1 MQKINKKGL
10 VSNQDLVKKVKQEVE
25 GIKETEN
32 YSNIG
37 KAFDFWV
44 LVNYFELDEETASTN
59 IIESPNDKRVD
70 AFIEEEEN
78 IKIIQ
83 CKFFD
88 NIEKKVGGDEIVLFK
103 GCLDWLKRPDEVKIL
118 NLPRFYE
125 LASIFSERWREGIE
139 VQLHF
144 LLLVNS
150 QVKQN
155 MSG

>member
-10 VSNQDLVKKVKQEVE
+10 VSNQDLVKIVKQEVE

-37 KAFDFWV
+37 KTFDFWV
-44 LVNYFELDEETASTN
+44 LTNYFESDEETASTN

-83 CKFFD
+83 CKF
-88 NIEKKVGGDEIVLFK
+88 
-103 GCLDWLKRPDEVKIL
+103 
-118 NLPRFYE
+118 
-125 LASIFSERWREGIE
+125 
-139 VQLHF
+139 
-144 LLLVNS
+144 
-150 QVKQN
+150 
-155 MSG
+155 